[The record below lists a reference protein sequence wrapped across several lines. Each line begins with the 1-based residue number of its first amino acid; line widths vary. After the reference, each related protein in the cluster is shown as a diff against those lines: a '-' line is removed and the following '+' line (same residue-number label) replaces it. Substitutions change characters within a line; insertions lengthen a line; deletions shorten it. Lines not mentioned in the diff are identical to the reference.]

1 MLAVAMVAIALSGL
15 QGTVTKGPTTP
26 VCRQDEPCTA
36 PARVTL
42 LFQRPGRA
50 AVKVGTTALG
60 TYRAILPAGYYTV
73 KIAGRTG
80 LIPTIH
86 PRRVHVRVGHVDRLD
101 FDIDT
106 GIR

>member
-26 VCRQDEPCTA
+26 VCREGEPCTA

-73 KIAGRTG
+73 KIAGIGRTRS
-80 LIPTIH
+80 IH
-86 PRRVHVRVGHVDRLD
+86 PQRVHVRVGHLDRLD
-101 FDIDT
+101 FEIDT